1 MPDIASPLPQYV
13 TNVACTVRVDGVPV
27 RVPASTHLPAGVS
40 QSEIERLLR
49 FNVIR
54 VYEPEAEPEAADEPK
69 LAPEPVAVQESDTG
83 AAKAVVRRSRKKATD
98 TAVPDTEE

>member
-13 TNVACTVRVDGVPV
+13 TNVACTVRVDGAPV

-40 QSEIERLLR
+40 DAEIARLLR

-54 VYEPEAEPEAADEPK
+54 LHVPEPAVEPGPEAEPEA
-69 LAPEPVAVQESDTG
+69 EPVVVAADT
-83 AAKAVVRRSRKKATD
+83 AKAAPRRSRKKATTTD
-98 TAVPDTEE
+98 EPDTGE